1 MATAPQTS
9 AASPIDR
16 HAAPTADTKSN
27 SGKATAALI
36 LGIVTVL
43 VSWFPFVPL
52 ITGAVGIALGY
63 TARGE
68 IKSRGL
74 KGLALANTGIALSI
88 VGAALLII
96 LMAIGLATQ

>member
-16 HAAPTADTKSN
+16 HAAPTADTRSK

-43 VSWFPFVPL
+43 VFWFPFVPL
-52 ITGAVGIALGY
+52 ITGAIGAAIGY
-63 TARGE
+63 TARHE
-68 IKSRGL
+68 IKEKGL
-74 KGLALANTGIALSI
+74 NGLALANTGIALSI
-88 VGAALLII
+88 VGAALWII
-96 LMAIGLATQ
+96 LMAIGLATR

>member
-1 MATAPQTS
+1 MATAPQSS

-16 HAAPTADTKSN
+16 HVAPTADTKAN

-43 VSWFPFVPL
+43 LFWFPFVPL
-52 ITGAVGIALGY
+52 VTGAIGVALGY

-88 VGAALLII
+88 VGAALWLV
-96 LMAIGLATQ
+96 LMAIGLATR